1 MFFFSEFSCTNL
13 IFFFFLMAY
22 SWCSFGGKNV
32 YVITDEM
39 KNVKK
44 KEFKVDK
51 MDVAKDDI

>member
-1 MFFFSEFSCTNL
+1 
-13 IFFFFLMAY
+13 MAY